1 MVTLTSSFIMQKFT
15 IRLIIHSIFYN
26 LYVLMNRVNFK
37 IFKGI
42 HSYAY
47 NNFYNAI
54 EGERNVQ

>member
-15 IRLIIHSIFYN
+15 IRLIIHSIFCN
-26 LYVLMNRVNFK
+26 LYLLINRVNFK

-42 HSYAY
+42 HSYAF

-54 EGERNVQ
+54 EGIR